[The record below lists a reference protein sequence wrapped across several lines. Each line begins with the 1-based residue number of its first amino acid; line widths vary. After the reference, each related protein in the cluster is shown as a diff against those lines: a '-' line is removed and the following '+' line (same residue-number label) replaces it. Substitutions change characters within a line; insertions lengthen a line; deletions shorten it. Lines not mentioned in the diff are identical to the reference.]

1 MKSIYNIIATWNSY
15 KDRLKAK
22 NKAAFFIVDIVE
34 TLIVAFALFIVLRTF
49 VVQTSRV
56 YSGSMIPTM
65 QIGDRLFVNKMVYH
79 FRNPHRGEIILFKSP
94 KHDGKEYVKRLIA
107 LPGEEVKIER
117 GVIYING
124 KEVNFPG
131 VNVQVDYSFYG
142 PQVIPA
148 NSYFAMGDNRPN
160 SYDSRMW
167 GFVPKKDLIGRAVF
181 TFWPLDRMQLL
192 K

>member
-1 MKSIYNIIATWNSY
+1 MKFIYNVIATWNGY
-15 KDRLKAK
+15 KSRLKAA
-22 NKAAFFIVDIVE
+22 NKAAFYVVDLAE
-34 TLIVAFALFIVLRTF
+34 TLVVAFALFIVLRTF

-79 FRNPHRGEIILFKSP
+79 FREPKRGEIILFKSP
-94 KHDGKEYVKRLIA
+94 RHDGKEYVKRLIA

-124 KEVNFPG
+124 KEVNFAG

-142 PQVIPA
+142 PQVIPK
-148 NSYFAMGDNRPN
+148 NCYFAMGDNRPN

-167 GFVPKKDLIGRAVF
+167 GWVPKKDLIGRAVF

-192 K
+192 E